1 MIRKNLFG
9 KNLDYAALQDKY
21 GWYVVT
27 VTARTKTIHINFR
40 TLNMKKTFQYKN
52 LKELNE
58 LITTPTILNTFTEG
72 YINEKK
78 NGRIYTYHVLKTL
91 QGFEFILDYSM
102 PY

>member
-1 MIRKNLFG
+1 MLRKNLFG

-21 GWYVVT
+21 GYDVVT
-27 VTARTKTIHINFR
+27 VTARTKTIHVNFR

-58 LITTPTILNTFTEG
+58 LIATPTILNTFTEG

-78 NGRIYTYHVLKTL
+78 NGKIYTYHVLKTPK
-91 QGFEFILDYSM
+91 GFVFILDYSR

>member
-1 MIRKNLFG
+1 MLRKNLFG

-21 GWYVVT
+21 GWDVVT

-78 NGRIYTYHVLKTL
+78 NGRIYTYHVLKTS
-91 QGFEFILDYSM
+91 QGFEFILDHSM

>member
-1 MIRKNLFG
+1 MPRKNLFG

-21 GWYVVT
+21 GWDVVT

-58 LITTPTILNTFTEG
+58 LIATPTILNTFTEG

-78 NGRIYTYHVLKTL
+78 NGRIYTYHVLKTS
-91 QGFEFILDYSM
+91 QGFEFILDHSM

>member
-1 MIRKNLFG
+1 MPRKNLFG

-21 GWYVVT
+21 GWDVVT

-78 NGRIYTYHVLKTL
+78 NGRIYTYHVLKTS
-91 QGFEFILDYSM
+91 QGFEFILDHSM

>member
-1 MIRKNLFG
+1 MLRKNLFG
-9 KNLDYAALQDKY
+9 KNLYYAALQDKY
-21 GWYVVT
+21 GCDVVT
-27 VTARTKTIHINFR
+27 VTARKKTVRINFR

-58 LITTPTILNTFTEG
+58 LITTSTILNTFTDG

-78 NGRIYTYHVLKTL
+78 NGKIYTYHVLKTPK
-91 QGFEFILDYSM
+91 GFEFSLDYSR

>member
-1 MIRKNLFG
+1 MLRKNLFG
-9 KNLDYAALQDKY
+9 KNLYYAALQDKY
-21 GWYVVT
+21 GVDVVT
-27 VTARTKTIHINFR
+27 VTARTKTVHINFR

-58 LITTPTILNTFTEG
+58 LITTSTILNTFTDG

-78 NGRIYTYHVLKTL
+78 NGKIYTYHVLKTPK
-91 QGFEFILDYSM
+91 GFEFSLDYSR

>member
-1 MIRKNLFG
+1 MLRKNLFG

-21 GWYVVT
+21 GYDVVT
-27 VTARTKTIHINFR
+27 ITPRTKTIHINFR

-58 LITTPTILNTFTEG
+58 LIATPTILNTFVEG
-72 YINEKK
+72 YIDEQK
-78 NGRIYTYHVLKTL
+78 NGKIYTYHVLKTPK
-91 QGFEFILDYSM
+91 GFVFILDHSM

>member
-1 MIRKNLFG
+1 MLRKNLFG
-9 KNLDYAALQDKY
+9 KNLYYAILQDKY
-21 GWYVVT
+21 GYDVFA
-27 VTARTKTIHINFR
+27 VTATKTVHINSR

-58 LITTPTILNTFTEG
+58 LIATPTILNTFTDV

-78 NGRIYTYHVLKTL
+78 NGKIYTYHVLKTPK
-91 QGFEFILDYSM
+91 GFEFILDHSR